1 MTHDEATFTGASG
14 GPIFW
19 QSWSPGTVKAV
30 VVLVH
35 GISEHTGR
43 YAHVAERLND
53 AGYAVFAPD
62 HQGHGRSGG
71 TPGNIGRMAWVR
83 ADLDHVRRLGEAA
96 YPGLPVFVLGHS
108 LGGLIALDYV
118 IDRGQEGLA
127 GLALSGAAVDPSV
140 GSALEKKLAPLLS
153 ALVPNAPVVDLG
165 SDGIS
170 RDPAVVVAYR
180 ADPLV
185 YNGKVRARSG
195 AETLAATARVSAR
208 MGELSLPVLIMH
220 GSGDT
225 LAAPAG
231 SRLVNDRIGSRD
243 KTLRMYD
250 GLFHEIFNEPEQ
262 DQVLDDLA
270 DWLDQHVP
278 D

>member
-1 MTHDEATFTGASG
+1 MADTEGTFTGASG
-14 GPIFW
+14 DQVFW
-19 QSWSPGTVKAV
+19 RSWSPTAVKAV
-30 VVLVH
+30 VVLAH

-43 YAHVAERLND
+43 YVHVAERLNE

-83 ADLDHVRRLGEAA
+83 TDLHHVRGLAEAA
-96 YPGLPVFVLGHS
+96 HPGVPVFVLGHS

-118 IDRGQEGLA
+118 IDRGQDGLA
-127 GLALSGAAVDPSV
+127 GLALSGAAVDPSI
-140 GSALEKKLAPLLS
+140 GSALEKRLAPVLG

-170 RDPAVVVAYR
+170 RDPAVVAAYC

-195 AETLAATARVSAR
+195 AEALAATGRVTAR
-208 MGELSLPVLIMH
+208 MGRLSLPVLIMH
-220 GSGDT
+220 GTEDT

-278 D
+278 G